1 MNKWQEEQLQAL
13 LSAKSDQEFFSAVT
27 RAVAQLGFEQCSLGV
42 RLPLPISQPK
52 DVLHCNYTQ
61 DWVEHYMRNNYAR
74 VDPTVAHAARS
85 VRPLIWDQPL
95 FAESRDFWEDARSH
109 GLTIGWTQSCH
120 SAQGVGSMLT
130 LARSHDNLTETELDA
145 HGLRMTW
152 LGQLA
157 HEGVSKFLL
166 PTYLPEATVTLT
178 ERETEVM
185 RWTAEGKTSNEI
197 GAIMNISHSTVNF
210 HVNNAVAKLGV
221 TNKTAAAIKAV
232 ALRLI

>member
-13 LSAKSDQEFFSAVT
+13 LSARNEQEIFSVLAH
-27 RAVAQLGFEQCSLGV
+27 AAAQLGFDHCAYGM
-42 RLPLPISQPK
+42 RLPLPVSQPK
-52 DVLHCNYTQ
+52 VVMHNNYNPAWQ
-61 DWVEHYMRNNYAR
+61 ECYLRNNY
-74 VDPTVAHAARS
+74 VLIDPTVAHGAQS
-85 VRPLIWDQPL
+85 VRPLIWTDDL
-95 FAESRDFWEDARSH
+95 FSGCQGFWEEARAH
-109 GLTIGWTQSCH
+109 DLNVGWAQSCH
-120 SAQGVGSMLT
+120 SAQGVGSLLT
-130 LARSHDNLTETELDA
+130 LARSHDALSQNELEA
-145 HGLRMTW
+145 HSLQMTW
-152 LGQLA
+152 LAQLA
-157 HEGVSKFLL
+157 HEGFSKFLL
-166 PTYLPEATVTLT
+166 PVYLPEAAVTLT